1 MNKAILHISD
11 FHVTSCFDANGDL
24 LNDFNSWLVVDKKAE
39 NERFIISFCDFVEEQ
54 IPDTLIYLIISGDL
68 TNSAKDN
75 EFIELALILDILIT
89 KLRISKENI
98 LIIPGDHDVNR
109 VDAAIAFEKA
119 GAGAQPKKLYDFNVE
134 KFEKFEKFYN
144 TFFEKSKTF
153 SAENAVTDVLVI
165 EDLKIIYIGLN
176 SNFKIGAISGLGFI
190 DPAKLGQELAE
201 ITTTYSD
208 YIKIAVIHHNLINFY
223 KKEIA
228 PQWDK
233 ENYSDIKRI
242 LEINQVDCYI
252 FGNEHTPFS
261 EIKERVPHISIGSF
275 GCKNPDPNF
284 NLLVFKKKDSQVIL
298 ENKYFRIT
306 NNNINGQPEHGVWD
320 ISSSCGEVSKIELK
334 IPPSQTALPF
344 SEFLPEETESPVDA
358 EVQKKEP
365 LHPFDINDSRHL
377 SLLKLIKDNNL
388 FHSGHFHW
396 SETSRAHGWID
407 VAKLLGDRSR
417 LAKCK
422 KHIYETIANSDIKF
436 DFVIGLGVEGNILAT
451 RTAVLS
457 SKPYS
462 FLPYSYRY
470 DDHSDFE
477 KQLNFENNGRFKSV
491 LIITDVVHDGRT
503 IRKLIHKKRKE
514 DKTHE
519 FFNGVEKI
527 YVVSLF
533 YTGKITESHTDVYN
547 LLNKNKE
554 DEFFDSEND
563 HLESRIEFH
572 FISHIGV
579 EVCPYNKNN
588 YKSDCIIVR
597 EGLGCIHKFYTEK
610 I

>member
-11 FHVTSCFDANGDL
+11 LHVTSCFDPNGDL
-24 LNDFNSWLVVDKKAE
+24 LKDFSSWLVVGRKEE
-39 NERFIISFCDFVEEQ
+39 NERFISTFCDFVRQQ
-54 IPDTLIYLIISGDL
+54 IPDSLIYLVISGDL
-68 TNSAKDN
+68 TNSAKEN
-75 EFIELALILDILIT
+75 EFIELAEILNILIT
-89 KLRISKENI
+89 NLSISKENI

-109 VDAAIAFEKA
+109 IDASIAFEKA
-119 GAGAQPKKLYDFNVE
+119 GAGNQPKKLYDFNTE

-144 TFFEKSKTF
+144 SFFAKSKKF
-153 SAENAVTDVLVI
+153 IAENSITDILII
-165 EDLKIIYIGLN
+165 EELKIIYIGLN
-176 SNFKIGAISGLGFI
+176 SNFKIGAISGVGFI
-190 DPAKLGQELAE
+190 DSTKLQEELEE
-201 ITTTYSD
+201 IASKYSD

-223 KKEIA
+223 KKEDD

-233 ENYSDIKRI
+233 GNHTDIKRI
-242 LEINQVDCYI
+242 LEINQIDCYI

-261 EIKERVPHISIGSF
+261 EIKERIPYISIGSF
-275 GCKNPDPNF
+275 GCKEPDPNF
-284 NLLVFKKKDSQVIL
+284 NLLIFKDKESEVIL
-298 ENKYFRIT
+298 ENKYYRIT
-306 NNNINGQPEHGVWD
+306 NNNINGQPDHGVWD

-334 IPPSQTALPF
+334 IPPSQTSLPF
-344 SEFLPEETESPVDA
+344 ADFLPDQTEVSAETV
-358 EVQKKEP
+358 EP
-365 LHPFDINDSRHL
+365 KMELLHPFDINDSRHL

-407 VAKLLGDRSR
+407 VAKLLGDRTR
-417 LAKCK
+417 LNKCK
-422 KHIYETIANSDIKF
+422 KHIYETIVNSEIEF

-477 KQLNFENNGRFKSV
+477 KQLNFENKGRFKSV

-503 IRKLIHKKRKE
+503 IRKLIHKQRKE

-519 FFNGVEKI
+519 FFIGIEKI

-533 YTGKITESHTDVYN
+533 YTGKITESHTDVYD
-547 LLNKNKE
+547 LLNKYEE
-554 DEFFDSEND
+554 DELFDREND

-572 FISHIGV
+572 FVSHIGV

-588 YKSDCIIVR
+588 YKTDCIIVR
-597 EGLGCIHKFYTEK
+597 EGLGCVHKFYTEK